1 MRHTT
6 RHSLAPLAQKRLPPP
21 AWGRAGVG
29 GLLAASLLLA
39 SPATAD
45 TATVVQ
51 DHIRPGFTA
60 FANAAKALAEIDTC
74 DPDALR
80 AAFQGTYDLWM
91 PVAHLTLGPAEED
104 GRGLSVLFWPDP
116 KGSGWKA
123 QRALLAAPPSANGM
137 AQQSVA
143 ARGLPALERLLYPTE
158 PLGDPCP
165 LIHATADDM
174 AATAATLAADWEP
187 FGDLMVT
194 AGQPGNTRFL
204 KPEEATQA
212 LFTQLATGLEML
224 ADRRIGRPLG
234 TFDKPRPDL
243 AEARASARSLR
254 NIAQSLAALKD
265 LALTL
270 NADSPKTEAA
280 FDHAIA
286 LAEALD
292 PDIDRITDPQ
302 AWLKLEILQQ
312 AVRATRD
319 TAIAEIGPALG
330 VELGFN
336 SQDGD

>member
-1 MRHTT
+1 MRTM
-6 RHSLAPLAQKRLPPP
+6 
-21 AWGRAGVG
+21 
-29 GLLAASLLLA
+29 LLALLLA
-39 SPATAD
+39 SPAVAD
-45 TATVVQ
+45 IATVVQ

-60 FANAAKALAEIDTC
+60 FANAAQALADIDSC
-74 DPDALR
+74 DPDVLR
-80 AAFQGTYDLWM
+80 AAFQGVYDSWM

-104 GRGLSVLFWPDP
+104 GRGLAVLFWPDP

-123 QRALLAAPPSANGM
+123 QRAVLAAPPTVEEM

-143 ARGLPALERLLYPTE
+143 ARGLPALERLLFPTE
-158 PLGDPCP
+158 PVENACP
-165 LIHATADDM
+165 LIQATADD
-174 AATAATLAADWEP
+174 LAANAAALAAGWGP
-187 FGDLMVT
+187 YGDLMLT
-194 AGQPGNTRFL
+194 AGQPGNDRFL

-212 LFTQLATGLEML
+212 LFTQLATGLESL

-243 AEARASARSLR
+243 AEARASFRSIR
-254 NIAQSLAALKD
+254 NITLSLVALED

-270 NADSPKTEAA
+270 NPDSPKTLAA
-280 FDHAIA
+280 FDHAIG

-319 TAIAEIGPALG
+319 TAVAELGPALG

-336 SQDGD
+336 SADGD